1 MSSPIAST
9 ASLLAEAAVEIT
21 WQQWGVLG
29 AQTNDLRP
37 PKQAVVDPE
46 ALLLVSLALLEHE
59 RRLADIVASWMT
71 LNSSLLSVQR
81 VRNIASAF
89 PGSVQ
94 QKLTAVASLAMR
106 DAKDLRWKSVAGISV
121 EPLSARGNK
130 PRAAE
135 PAYRD
140 GPTLMLQL
148 RQGMGVGVK
157 ADLMT
162 YLLSC
167 DSRGQRWTS
176 ISNMVRML
184 GYTPAAVRRNADDLA
199 AARFIRRMES
209 TDAEL
214 SASRL
219 YLADPA
225 PWADLLHL
233 GSLYQGWRD
242 WRARF
247 AFVADVLGTSTT
259 LKSHRATEFAVK
271 VACRELLEKHRD
283 ALTRDTG
290 IKAALFEDSTDWS
303 SALHQASTLL
313 VQWMRNNP

>member
-1 MSSPIAST
+1 MSSPLASA

-21 WQQWGVLG
+21 WQQWGAIG

-37 PKQAVVDPE
+37 PNQAVIDPE
-46 ALLLVSLALLEHE
+46 ALLLMSLPLLQHE
-59 RRLADIVASWMT
+59 RRLGDVLASWVT

-81 VRNIASAF
+81 VRNIARAF
-89 PGSVQ
+89 PASVQ
-94 QKLTAVASLAMR
+94 RKLTTVAALAMQ
-106 DAKDLRWKSVAGISV
+106 DAKDLRWKSAAGTGTQ
-121 EPLSARGNK
+121 PLSARGNK
-130 PRAAE
+130 PRATE
-135 PAYRD
+135 PVYRD
-140 GPTLMLQL
+140 APTLMLQL

-176 ISNMVRML
+176 ISSMVRML
-184 GYTPAAVRRNADDLA
+184 SYTPAAVRRNADDLA

-219 YLADPA
+219 YLADSA
-225 PWADLLHL
+225 PWANMLRL

-247 AFVADVLGTSTT
+247 AFIADVLDTSASQS
-259 LKSHRATEFAVK
+259 SHDASEFATN
-271 VACRELLEKHRD
+271 VACHDLLEKHRD

-290 IKAALFEDSTDWS
+290 VEPALFEDPTDWS
-303 SALHQASTLL
+303 GALHRASTLL
-313 VQWMRNNP
+313 VEWMRNNP